1 MRAICLGALVLLGGC
16 ELAWFAD
23 DRGVGSTTATAR
35 RDPGTL
41 IVGRVADAI
50 TLDPA
55 RVTDNES
62 VEVCEQIYDTLL
74 EYHPGSDTIEPG
86 LATDWRVSEDGTVW
100 TLDIRRGVTFHDGTP
115 LDAHAVVFSLERQR
129 DPNHPHHHED
139 FAYWQNSYRNI
150 EKVEATDDFTVQ
162 ITIER
167 RYAPFEATLAMFPVA
182 IVSPTAVAERGDEYG
197 NVPVGTG
204 PFRFTSWDAGRIVL
218 ERNDDYWGG
227 APTVE
232 RLVFQAIPDG
242 RQRLVALESGAIDIA
257 YSIPPEE
264 LQFVELHP
272 QLTLY
277 RRPANNVAY
286 MAMNTQKPP
295 FDDVRVR
302 RAANY
307 ALNKEPIVKLIYQGM
322 AIPADGPLPPSQW
335 GYHRIKSRYSYDPD
349 RARELLAEAAADGV
363 FDPGVRY
370 RLYVP
375 STPRPYLPDPVGV
388 ARVIRANLADVGIDT
403 ELVIQEFR
411 EHRRDLQFGNHE
423 LALFGWVGDNGDPD
437 NFLYVLFDRE
447 NTTPGLAR
455 NVAFFRD
462 PEVHGLLVLGQESAD
477 REQREQ
483 IYARVQELIGQ
494 QAPWVPIAHSR
505 VVVAARSDVG
515 GILLS
520 PTSHV
525 HYDRVRKV
533 VP

>member
-1 MRAICLGALVLLGGC
+1 MRALCAGVIVVLGGC
-16 ELAWFAD
+16 ELGWFD
-23 DRGVGSTTATAR
+23 DRRDPSATSMAR

-62 VEVCEQIYDTLL
+62 VEVCEQLYDTLL

-86 LATDWRVSEDGTVW
+86 LATDWRVSDDGTVW
-100 TLDIRRGVTFHDGTP
+100 TLDIRRGVKFHDGTK

-129 DPNHPHHHED
+129 DPSHPHHHED

-150 EKVEATDDFTVQ
+150 EKVEALDDYTVK

-182 IVSPTAVAERGDEYG
+182 IVSPAAVEARGDDYG
-197 NVPVGTG
+197 MHPVGTG
-204 PFRFTSWDAGRIVL
+204 PFRFVSWEGGRVVL
-218 ERNDDYWGG
+218 ERNEDYWDG
-227 APTVE
+227 APTMQ

-286 MAMNTQKPP
+286 MAMNTQRAP

-335 GYHRIKSRYSYDPD
+335 GYHRIKDRYAYDPD
-349 RARELLAEAAADGV
+349 RARELLAAAAADGK
-363 FDPGVRY
+363 FDQGA
-370 RLYVP
+370 RLRMFVP

-403 ELVIQEFR
+403 ELVIQPFR
-411 EHRRDLQFGNHE
+411 QHRRDLQYGEHDM
-423 LALFGWVGDNGDPD
+423 ALFGWVGDNGDPD

-455 NVAFFRD
+455 NIAFFRD
-462 PEVHGLLVLGQESAD
+462 AEVHGLLVLGQETAD
-477 REQREQ
+477 RDEREQ

-505 VVVAARSDVG
+505 VVVAARRDVA

-525 HYDRVRKV
+525 HYDRVRRV
-533 VP
+533 SP

>member
-1 MRAICLGALVLLGGC
+1 MRAFCLGALVLLGGC
-16 ELAWFAD
+16 DFVWQED
-23 DRGVGSTTATAR
+23 EPDRAHASMAR

-41 IVGRVADAI
+41 IVGRVADAL

-74 EYHPGSDTIEPG
+74 EYHPGSDTLEPG

-129 DPNHPHHHED
+129 DPSHPHHHED

-150 EKVEATDDFTVQ
+150 ESVEALDDYTVQ

-182 IVSPTAVAERGDEYG
+182 AVSPTAVAEHGGDYG
-197 NVPVGTG
+197 DHPVGTG
-204 PFRFTSWDAGRIVL
+204 PFRFASWEDERIVL
-218 ERNDDYWGG
+218 ERNEDYWGG
-227 APTVE
+227 APEIE

-242 RQRLVALESGAIDIA
+242 KQRLIALESGAIDIA

-272 QLTLY
+272 RLTLY

-307 ALNKEPIVKLIYQGM
+307 AVNKEPIVELVYQGM

-335 GYHRIKSRYSYDPD
+335 GYHRVKARYAYDPE
-349 RARELLAEAAADGV
+349 RARELLAEASEDGA
-363 FDPGVRY
+363 FDGNKRY
-370 RLYVP
+370 RLHVP

-388 ARVIRANLADVGIDT
+388 ARVIRANLADVGIDI
-403 ELVIQEFR
+403 ELVIQPFR
-411 EHRRDLQFGNHE
+411 DHRRDLQSGRHDM
-423 LALFGWVGDNGDPD
+423 ALFGWVGDNGDPD
-437 NFLYVLFDRE
+437 NFLYVLFDRD

-455 NVAFFRD
+455 NVSFFRD

-477 REQREQ
+477 RDEREQ
-483 IYARVQELIGQ
+483 IYARVQELIGR

-520 PTSHV
+520 ATSHV
-525 HYDRVRKV
+525 YYDRVRRV
-533 VP
+533 AP